1 MDTLDFLQQSE
12 VGVLRGG
19 FVILF
24 RHGHWYFVGTQPHG
38 ELRNIVSVHVMSP
51 KHARETLAETPS
63 AKPKSY
69 AELGNNF
76 SSEVACKILPTA
88 VSYLPLLRTGAASLA
103 AGMHTDTVRQAT
115 YSEANESGLLEA
127 LSNMMSRGE
136 PGVCIYFTG
145 NAL

>member
-1 MDTLDFLQQSE
+1 MDTLDFLQRSE
-12 VGVLRGG
+12 AGVLRGG

-38 ELRNIVSVHVMSP
+38 ERRNIVSVHVMSP

-69 AELGNNF
+69 AELGTNF
-76 SSEVACKILPTA
+76 SAEVTGKILPTA
-88 VSYLPLLRTGAASLA
+88 ASYLPLLRSGAASLA
-103 AGMHTDTVRQAT
+103 VGVHTDTMRQAM
-115 YSEANESGLLEA
+115 YAEANESGFLEV
-127 LSNMMSRGE
+127 LSDMMSRGE
-136 PGVCIYFTG
+136 PGGCIYFTG